1 MRSNGGSKGDS
12 VRERNSR
19 GAPGRR
25 EGNLPPRATLSLPLR
40 TSATQARRS
49 DSGGGVKKSEKE
61 KTA

>member
-1 MRSNGGSKGDS
+1 M
-12 VRERNSR
+12 RERNAR
-19 GAPGRR
+19 GARGRR
-25 EGNLPPRATLSLPLR
+25 EGDLPPRAPLSLPLR